1 MNELEKLTAQRD
13 AIQTRRQRRSEAN
26 KKDWEELQRLE
37 CAIERA
43 MAKTLKGQTVVLNPN
58 TSIQNPELRKLR
70 GMTAIVESI
79 GRKYLHVRFANGE
92 SWRIGFSRVV
102 KATPELVADTSGE
115 VTDSLTDSLN
125 GALARM

>member
-37 CAIERA
+37 AAIERA
-43 MAKTLKGQTVVLNPN
+43 TAKTLKGQTVVLNPN
-58 TSIQNPELRKLR
+58 TSIQNAQLRKLR
-70 GMTAIVESI
+70 GMTAIVQSV
-79 GRKYLHVRFANGE
+79 GRKYLHVCFANGE

-102 KATPELVADTSGE
+102 QATPELLADTSGE
-115 VTDSLTDSLN
+115 VTDSVTDSLN
-125 GALARM
+125 VALARM